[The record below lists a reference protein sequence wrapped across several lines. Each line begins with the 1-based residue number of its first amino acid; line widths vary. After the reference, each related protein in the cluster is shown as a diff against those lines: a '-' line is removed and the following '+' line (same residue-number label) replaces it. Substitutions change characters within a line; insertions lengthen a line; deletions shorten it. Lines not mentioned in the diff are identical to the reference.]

1 MATAIERDGLA
12 TTNGSI
18 SGVVK
23 EGLYSPALPEY
34 IAMQALVADW
44 RKEQETTGSFFVA
57 IGTSPAVILLAPY
70 TTRIQSRVTH
80 SYVVLDPRF
89 GVVSIS
95 FDGDSNSVKEG
106 SPEASFK
113 RVLYAAIRSGGVI
126 DGQVTPSTE
135 FGVKIRLTDDVNI
148 YGSSNSNSSHKLR
161 VVEPEQAKE
170 ALLASRKLATDIK
183 NGSEFDKERNLV
195 AALRRTSTIPDHY

>member
-23 EGLYSPALPEY
+23 EGLYSSALPEY

-70 TTRIQSRVTH
+70 TT
-80 SYVVLDPRF
+80 
-89 GVVSIS
+89 
-95 FDGDSNSVKEG
+95 
-106 SPEASFK
+106 
-113 RVLYAAIRSGGVI
+113 
-126 DGQVTPSTE
+126 
-135 FGVKIRLTDDVNI
+135 
-148 YGSSNSNSSHKLR
+148 SHKLR
-161 VVEPEQAKE
+161 VVEPEQAEE